1 MLTARQIKSIAGGQS
16 PINAEPADDDE
27 DGIPDGYELA
37 LVGNITDLGGE
48 FAEGKS
54 LGVSFNS
61 DRGNAEAT
69 MNADTVAGVVPSTG
83 WVSTD
88 GGADAQ
94 GGANGSITNGVT
106 VDWSSNGTWN
116 TNNGGGNGDNQLMNG
131 YIDAIGAGGSS
142 SSNQRN
148 QR

>member
-1 MLTARQIKSIAGGQS
+1 MNQVLDARQIKALAGGQS

-61 DRGNAEAT
+61 DRDNAIAAMDAE
-69 MNADTVAGVVPSTG
+69 TVAGVV
-83 WVSTD
+83 
-88 GGADAQ
+88 
-94 GGANGSITNGVT
+94 
-106 VDWSSNGTWN
+106 
-116 TNNGGGNGDNQLMNG
+116 
-131 YIDAIGAGGSS
+131 AIHRLGKH
-142 SSNQRN
+142 
-148 QR
+148 